1 MTFEVSGYEIAYTPK
16 NLRIMLSRNIISQR
30 EACEAI
36 GVSRCMFYRYLRPY
50 GHRNHSDMP
59 SAVWNRFVEY
69 VNQKRYEKI
78 N

>member
-30 EACEAI
+30 EAYEAI
-36 GVSRCMFYRYLRPY
+36 GVSRNMMYRYLRPY
-50 GHRNHSDMP
+50 DHKHHSDMP
-59 SAVWNRFVEY
+59 SAAWNRLVDF
-69 VNQKRYEKI
+69 VNQKRYDKI

>member
-30 EACEAI
+30 EAYEAI

-50 GHRNHSDMP
+50 GHPNHSDMP
-59 SAVWNRFVEY
+59 SAVWNRCGDY

>member
-30 EACEAI
+30 EAYEAI

-50 GHRNHSDMP
+50 DHPNTQTHTHIYKYICTLTHEY
-59 SAVWNRFVEY
+59 NRLHY
-69 VNQKRYEKI
+69 I
-78 N
+78 I